1 VAFKSYT
8 LRFYSRPYSL
18 VHVTMAHQQLG
29 FNDAVLL
36 SSLIYACIDLH
47 IEWESF
53 SACSKPIHKWLLV
66 SYICVVGFRLT
77 HWAGSRALQLADR
90 ALSNRLDNRRAAAA
104 GELLL
109 NLRHKDALPRIVAS
123 LTWAVGLPFF
133 SLWTLLGTSW
143 MYDVLNTTPECVPT
157 ATHLYFSL
165 FWIVL
170 CYAWIIIH
178 AALGTVAFILE
189 RRVRRAEGSLR
200 EIEDDDVRQRWGSVS
215 SLNGYQELV
224 GAAPSQGDGLLPAD
238 IKCLPCDVASTT
250 GEALVGKECSICL
263 NEFEPGDPYRTL
275 PGCSHSFHR
284 SCIDLW
290 LLRQANCPLCKT
302 TVSPSP

>member
-1 VAFKSYT
+1 MT
-8 LRFYSRPYSL
+8 P
-18 VHVTMAHQQLG
+18 QQLG

-36 SSLIYACIDLH
+36 CSLVYACIDLH
-47 IEWESF
+47 IEWDSF
-53 SACSKPIHKWLLV
+53 SVCSKPIHKWLLV
-66 SYICVVGFRLT
+66 SYICVVGFRLA
-77 HWAGSRALQLADR
+77 HWLGSRAVAFADHALQTR
-90 ALSNRLDNRRAAAA
+90 MQNSSQVQAA

-109 NLRHKDALPRIVAS
+109 NLRHKDAFPRIVAS

-133 SLWTLLGTSW
+133 SLWTLLGTMW
-143 MYDVLNTTPECVPT
+143 MYDVLNSTPECVPT

-189 RRVRRAEGSLR
+189 RRVRRAEGNLR

-215 SLNGYQELV
+215 SLTGYQELV
-224 GAAPSQGDGLLPAD
+224 GSAPSHGDGLQPAE
-238 IKCLPCDVASTT
+238 IKCLSSDIVFTAAD
-250 GEALVGKECSICL
+250 GVVQAGKDKECSICL
-263 NEFEPGDPYRTL
+263 NEFEPGDTYRTL
-275 PGCSHSFHR
+275 PNCTHSFHR

-290 LLRQANCPLCKT
+290 LLRRGDCPLCKT
-302 TVSPSP
+302 KVSSGP